1 MDLKFSGKK
10 KEGKSAGH
18 VSDMPDSKKKQDRK
32 QVKIDEALLDKSP
45 SGDVALRN
53 VDKGLTLEEK
63 SDETYREVTTR
74 VVNITEKNLEKQT
87 ESKENI
93 RKELLPFI
101 RWFLVLQYTVLCIVL
116 VFNNAIL
123 HLNTTIITTYI
134 VSVFAETLAGLIIMI
149 KYAFDPKQEVEL
161 LKVLNAVVSD
171 YQKVKGT
178 KTDEKKT
185 NQDK

>member
-1 MDLKFSGKK
+1 MKFPGKK
-10 KEGKSAGH
+10 KEEKSAGQA
-18 VSDMPDSKKKQDRK
+18 SDMPDAKKNQDRK
-32 QVKIDEALLDKSP
+32 QVKIDEGLLNKSP
-45 SGDVALRN
+45 SGDEALRN

-63 SDETYREVTTR
+63 SDEDYREVTKR
-74 VVNITEKNLEKQT
+74 VVDITEKNLNKQT
-87 ESKENI
+87 EAKDNI

-101 RWFLVLQYTVLCIVL
+101 RWFLVLQYTVLCIIL
-116 VFNNAIL
+116 VFNDIIL

-178 KTDEKKT
+178 KKDEETT